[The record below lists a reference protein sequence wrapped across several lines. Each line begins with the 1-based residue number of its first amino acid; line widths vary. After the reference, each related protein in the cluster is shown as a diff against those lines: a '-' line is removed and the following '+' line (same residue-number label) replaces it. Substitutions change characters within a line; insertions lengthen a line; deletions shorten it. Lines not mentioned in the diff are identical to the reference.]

1 MQLQGAIA
9 VIVADYEKRSF
20 LEFMKSKNHNV
31 IDEVILETHFE

>member
-20 LEFMKSKNHNV
+20 LEFMKSKKHNV
-31 IDEVILETHFE
+31 IDEVILETRFK